1 MKERVLALASQGH
14 KAPTIAKELQKE
26 NLKYL
31 RVGMH
36 KFSCDFEDWTDLEE
50 SRVRVT
56 F

>member
-1 MKERVLALASQGH
+1 MKQRVLAHASQGH

-36 KFSCDFEDWTDLEE
+36 KFRCDLKTGGEKGQGDL
-50 SRVRVT
+50 RR
-56 F
+56 